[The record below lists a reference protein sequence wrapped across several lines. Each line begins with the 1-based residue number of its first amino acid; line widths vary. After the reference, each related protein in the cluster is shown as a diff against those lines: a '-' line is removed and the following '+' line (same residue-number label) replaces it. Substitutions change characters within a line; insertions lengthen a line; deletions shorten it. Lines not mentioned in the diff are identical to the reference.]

1 MIRACLLVLLAIAAG
16 AEPAKSDL
24 FRCVEADDSLS
35 FVDRPELC
43 AQAKPHPLRGRVESV
58 PAPAASSGSPVSPAD
73 GGDPS
78 PELRL
83 EQVLLPADQ
92 VRGAWDVVEEAPAHT
107 ERDPDLV
114 RWGVRAQ
121 RARHYT
127 RQSSGV
133 VQVCSIEVWGFANV
147 QLARRAHE
155 NFAYPGWQ
163 IVREG
168 SLLLMSRGLTR
179 TPGESAR
186 RGVFAACQEIG
197 ERIRERAARLV
208 NG

>member
-1 MIRACLLVLLAIAAG
+1 MIRACLLVLLAIVAG

-24 FRCVEADDSLS
+24 FRCVEADGSLS

-43 AQAKPHPLRGRVESV
+43 AQANPHPLRGRVERV
-58 PAPAASSGSPVSPAD
+58 PAPAASTGSPVSTAD
-73 GGDPS
+73 GVDLS
-78 PELRL
+78 LELRL
-83 EQVLLPADQ
+83 EHVLLPADE
-92 VRGAWDVVEEAPAHT
+92 VGVAWDVVEEAPAYT

-127 RQSSGV
+127 RQSSGG

-179 TPGESAR
+179 TSGEPAR

-197 ERIRERAARLV
+197 ERVRERAARLESD
-208 NG
+208 